1 MPWASVLTYMVVI
14 ACLWLPTITILI
26 LSEVKDIYFT
36 FISKDPAVIK
46 SLIMELIELQ
56 LADWTGSWIDLH

>member
-1 MPWASVLTYMVVI
+1 MLTYMVFI